1 MAITTL
7 SHVSFASNHSLIND
21 RSLGLKRSFFI
32 KGFSSAPLSLAFKT
46 NFGQALENVSSKRLL
61 TTPHHRSRH
70 VVCAIPQDNKVPVA
84 PLELENS
91 TRPPTNLYSEN
102 SLHTATILSVD
113 KISGPKAPAET
124 YRIVYFHDGF
134 LPYWEG
140 QVLRVMKAPDENP
153 FEPGNPE
160 NLSFFSAASS
170 RYGDSFNGKTTTLCV
185 RSIPGTTSEILCKS
199 KRGDKIQLA
208 GPTREAMISGD
219 FRNPNATHIFVATGT
234 GVAPFRAHLRR
245 FFKEDIPTFQFSGLA
260 WLFHGVSNNDS
271 ALFKDEFEQYQKEYP
286 NNFRYN
292 IAYSREQKNKL
303 GGKMYVQDIF
313 SDYADEVLELL
324 LKGAYIYL
332 AGLKDMVKPIEDALS
347 DAATKK
353 DKDWNE
359 ILTSLKINDQWRVE
373 AKLKTCFFFKVGV
386 LFILLQTSYVSSK
399 ASSLPFN
406 ILETNYYINGLRNP
420 TRVVN
425 TPRKVVGGE
434 KFPVAPLSLEHALR
448 PPTNLYT
455 SSAPHTATIL
465 SVKKITGENAST
477 ETYHIPENPFTV
489 GNSSQLRYFTSAS
502 SRYGDMFNGRTASLC
517 VSLSI
522 GSTSEVLIK
531 SKPGDKIQLTGPSG
545 EAMLLGNFNPKATH
559 IFVATGTG
567 IAPFRAHLRQI
578 PTYKFS
584 GFAWLFHGVSNAD
597 SVLYED
603 EFDQY
608 LKDYPENFRYDIAL
622 TSDEKYVQDIVVEY
636 ASEVLELLLK
646 GAYIYLSGNKKM
658 VTPIES
664 GLNITAN
671 NNGKNWDEILET
683 LKSNNQWRVE

>member
-1 MAITTL
+1 MA
-7 SHVSFASNHSLIND
+7 
-21 RSLGLKRSFFI
+21 
-32 KGFSSAPLSLAFKT
+32 
-46 NFGQALENVSSKRLL
+46 
-61 TTPHHRSRH
+61 
-70 VVCAIPQDNKVPVA
+70 
-84 PLELENS
+84 S
-91 TRPPTNLYSEN
+91 TYYS
-102 SLHTATILSVD
+102 
-113 KISGPKAPAET
+113 
-124 YRIVYFHDGF
+124 
-134 LPYWEG
+134 
-140 QVLRVMKAPDENP
+140 Q
-153 FEPGNPE
+153 
-160 NLSFFSAASS
+160 
-170 RYGDSFNGKTTTLCV
+170 
-185 RSIPGTTSEILCKS
+185 
-199 KRGDKIQLA
+199 
-208 GPTREAMISGD
+208 
-219 FRNPNATHIFVATGT
+219 
-234 GVAPFRAHLRR
+234 
-245 FFKEDIPTFQFSGLA
+245 
-260 WLFHGVSNNDS
+260 
-271 ALFKDEFEQYQKEYP
+271 
-286 NNFRYN
+286 
-292 IAYSREQKNKL
+292 
-303 GGKMYVQDIF
+303 
-313 SDYADEVLELL
+313 
-324 LKGAYIYL
+324 
-332 AGLKDMVKPIEDALS
+332 
-347 DAATKK
+347 
-353 DKDWNE
+353 
-359 ILTSLKINDQWRVE
+359 

-477 ETYHIPENPFTV
+477 ETYHIVFDHGRFLPHWEGQVFGVMPAPENPFTV

-517 VSLSI
+517 VSLSV

-567 IAPFRAHLRQI
+567 IAPFRAHLRRFFKEEI

-603 EFDQY
+603 EFDRY

-622 TSDEKYVQDIVVEY
+622 TSGEKYVQDIVVEY

-683 LKSNNQWRVE
+683 LKSNNQWRVEVY